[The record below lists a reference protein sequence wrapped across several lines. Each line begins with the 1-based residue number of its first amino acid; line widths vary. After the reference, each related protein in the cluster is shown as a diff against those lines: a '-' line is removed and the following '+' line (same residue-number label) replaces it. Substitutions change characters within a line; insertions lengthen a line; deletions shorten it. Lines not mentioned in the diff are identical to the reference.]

1 MNYKER
7 PHHRRRFALT
17 ALFALVLAMAP
28 VMLGATAA
36 HAAGPFHG
44 ITLQKF
50 CTSPTPVGD
59 QMQCSFKVTNADDNN
74 ENIVITSLTD
84 VVHSAGGNVSSGNI
98 LGTLVWTPTGGA
110 SCGGGTCTLPNKDD
124 SIESNLFSHYTVQ
137 AADYNITT
145 DHILADQV
153 TVGWSEPVCEL
164 QGCPVGPQSNTTG
177 ASTTVT
183 IATPSVTTKLSA
195 DAVQVGTSVTDQAT
209 LVGAT
214 SDAGGN
220 VSYAVFDNNEC
231 SGDPVADLGTKTVTD
246 GAVGPSDPWSAGP
259 AGDFWFQATY
269 SGDDT
274 NAGPVTSP
282 CTSEPI
288 TVTNTPP
295 VTIAGETTTTV
306 AETPATITPQAELPR
321 TGGSTGPQ
329 LWIAFAVLMLGGALW
344 LFGTRF
350 RRRTS

>member
-1 MNYKER
+1 MKAQKR
-7 PHHRRRFALT
+7 PQGRRFAVT
-17 ALFALVLAMAP
+17 ALFALVLGMAP

-36 HAAGPFHG
+36 HALTFHG
-44 ITLQKF
+44 ITIQKF

-59 QMQCSFKVTNADDNN
+59 PMQCSFKVTNADDNN
-74 ENIVITSLTD
+74 ENIVVASLTD
-84 VVHSAGGNVSSGNI
+84 VVHSAGGDVSSGNI
-98 LGTLVWTPTGGA
+98 LGTLSWTPSGGA
-110 SCGGGTCTLPNKDD
+110 SCGGGTCTLPDKGD

-137 AADYNITT
+137 AADYNITA
-145 DHILADQV
+145 DHILADTV
-153 TVGWSEPVCEL
+153 TVGWSEPQCAEG
-164 QGCPVGPQSNTTG
+164 GCPVGPQSGTTG

-195 DAVQVGTSVTDQAT
+195 DAVQTGTSVTDQAT

-220 VSYAVFDNNEC
+220 VSYAVYDNNEC
-231 SGDPVADLGTKTVTD
+231 SGDPVADLGTKPVVD
-246 GAVGPSDPWSAGP
+246 GAVGPSDPWTAAP
-259 AGDFWFQATY
+259 AGNFWFQATY

-274 NAGPVTSP
+274 NAGPVSSP

-288 TVTNTPP
+288 TVTDTPP
-295 VTIAGETTTTV
+295 VTVAGETTTTL
-306 AETPATITPQAELPR
+306 AETPASITPQAELPR

-329 LWIAFAVLMLGGALW
+329 LWIAAAVLMLGSALW